1 MKLLHCNKKSFN
13 KRFSKHYLSCALA
26 RLVLQSPFMTQRLL
40 AVASIDQHTI
50 DFVVELLFDE
60 ARLTVKEVI
69 LLASKF
75 MTPLWLLKSIK
86 TSI

>member
-1 MKLLHCNKKSFN
+1 
-13 KRFSKHYLSCALA
+13 
-26 RLVLQSPFMTQRLL
+26 MTQRLL

-60 ARLTVKEVI
+60 ARLTLKEVI
-69 LLASKF
+69 ILASKF